1 MQESRLFKIMY
12 YLLEKGK
19 ATAPELAE
27 KFEVSVRTIYR
38 DIDAL
43 SSNGI
48 PIYAAQG
55 KGGGIALLENFVLD
69 KTVVS
74 QEEQQQIMAALQ
86 NLTQVSGDTTG
97 LLSKL
102 SALFRQDNPDWIQ
115 VDFSRWGKTDIDQKK
130 FKLLKTAILNRK
142 LLEFHYFNSYGK
154 SGNRMVKPAKLLY
167 KSSAWYLQAYCMERK
182 DYRIFKVNRMQDLRL
197 SGQSFDD
204 TLAPPSSEPEQTL
217 IEASYPLLKLSFSSK
232 VAYRVYDEFDP
243 SEIQYAENGD
253 LVIFAHMPEDAW
265 LYGFL
270 LSFCGHVEVLA
281 PEYIK
286 KRFEHTLKNIYQHYL
301 GSPE

>member
-38 DIDAL
+38 DIDTL

-48 PIYAAQG
+48 PVYAVQG

-69 KTVVS
+69 KAVVS
-74 QEEQQQIMAALQ
+74 KEEQQQIMAALQ
-86 NLTQVSGDTTG
+86 NMVQVSGDTDH

-102 SALFRQDNPDWIQ
+102 SALFRQDNPDWIE
-115 VDFSRWGKTDIDQKK
+115 VDFSRWGKTEIDQKK
-130 FKLLKTAILNRK
+130 FQLLKTAILNKR
-142 LLEFHYFNSYGK
+142 LLEFHYFNSCGK
-154 SGNRMVKPAKLLY
+154 SGNRIVKPARLLY
-167 KSSAWYLQAYCMERK
+167 KSNAWYLQAYCIDK
-182 DYRIFKVNRMQDLRL
+182 SDYRIFKISRIHDLIL
-197 SGQSFDD
+197 SGQTFTD
-204 TLAPPSSEPEQTL
+204 TLTPPPSEPEQDQT
-217 IEASYPLLKLSFSSK
+217 ETSYPLLKLRFSPET
-232 VAYRVYDEFDP
+232 AYRVYDEFDQ
-243 SEIQYAENGD
+243 SQIQYGQNGD
-253 LVIFAHMPEDAW
+253 FIVSVHMPEDAW

-270 LSFCGHVEVLA
+270 LSFCGHVEILE

-286 KRFEHTLKNIYQHYL
+286 KRFEDTLKNLYRHYL
-301 GSPE
+301 GSSV